1 MNGYIYYSGY
11 SYALVA
17 CCPGT
22 RCQPTP
28 TRQSLSSPRRTAPR
42 SLQSVVLL
50 RNTLTAY
57 FRRSSYSVRRS
68 FMIVLSV
75 VL

>member
-1 MNGYIYYSGY
+1 MDISTT
-11 SYALVA
+11 VV
-17 CCPGT
+17 
-22 RCQPTP
+22 TP
-28 TRQSLSSPRRTAPR
+28 THLSRAAQAPAVSLRRHASRRATSPRRTAPR

-57 FRRSSYSVRRS
+57 FRRSSYSVWRS